1 MSAQRPTPP
10 TDNQWARALW
20 AEGAGYMLKQ
30 QSALTVTL
38 NLIISGLT
46 SIILIVLSTI
56 NLQFPHSSVSKEFAC
71 SAGDLGSIPGSGR
84 FPWRRKWQPTP
95 VFLPE
100 ESHGRRSLAGYSPW
114 GRKEL
119 DTTERLHLYTYMRRA
134 WQPTPVSLPG
144 KSHTQRSLVGYNP
157 QVAKSRTLLSDFTF
171 TFM

>member
-1 MSAQRPTPP
+1 MAEREVCLISDASGQGLGEERMSAQRPTPP

-20 AEGAGYMLKQ
+20 AEGAGYMQKQ

-84 FPWRRKWQPTP
+84 FPWRRKWQSTP
-95 VFLPE
+95 VFLPGK
-100 ESHGRRSLAGYSPW
+100 SHGRRSLAGYSPW
-114 GRKEL
+114 GRKSCS
-119 DTTERLHLYTYMRRA
+119 
-134 WQPTPVSLPG
+134 Q
-144 KSHTQRSLVGYNP
+144 
-157 QVAKSRTLLSDFTF
+157 LSDSHYYHESSVPE
-171 TFM
+171 